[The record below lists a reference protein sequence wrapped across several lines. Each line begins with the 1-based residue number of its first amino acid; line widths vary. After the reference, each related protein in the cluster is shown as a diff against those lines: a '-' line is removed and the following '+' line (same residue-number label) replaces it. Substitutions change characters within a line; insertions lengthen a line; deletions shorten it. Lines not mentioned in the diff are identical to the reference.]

1 MKIKAYHSLL
11 YVLVCYVIYV
21 ILLIYTKNAVLLL
34 PAFIGIT
41 TCGFKYIDTRYLK
54 QLEKKIRNKNRVD

>member
-1 MKIKAYHSLL
+1 MLL
-11 YVLVCYVIYV
+11 FYV

-54 QLEKKIRNKNRVD
+54 QLEKKIRNKNIAD